1 MYIYI
6 YCTKEGISFLVWNDL
21 CRRESLESF
30 NESLS
35 LPFGLIFKFSRHP
48 NTSCSPETAFPSGIP
63 GGGGWGEVGWLVG
76 WSLRSRNSRGVDTE
90 LRFKTRRLPLL
101 VSPLLFSRSATT
113 PSGTR
118 DSAQADQ
125 QKRASPCLH
134 LHSRERPSMSLQSM
148 TTLSSSLVSPKG
160 RDDDSGNGGIRFLTL
175 HTHTHT
181 SIYASIPSQRSGKR
195 VDKGKG
201 YCETRS
207 TFSFRREYHS
217 IIVIS
222 SKGLKGFE
230 IGRAILV
237 TEAKSR
243 PIFTAINFPK
253 EGRQTRPRCRTLHH

>member
-1 MYIYI
+1 M
-6 YCTKEGISFLVWNDL
+6 
-21 CRRESLESF
+21 
-30 NESLS
+30 
-35 LPFGLIFKFSRHP
+35 
-48 NTSCSPETAFPSGIP
+48 
-63 GGGGWGEVGWLVG
+63 VG

-181 SIYASIPSQRSGKR
+181 QVYTLPFLLDDLERGWTKVKGIAKLVPLSRFEDTGKR
-195 VDKGKG
+195 ILFDNRNQLEGIKRFRDRESDPRHGGKVAADIHG
-201 YCETRS
+201 Y
-207 TFSFRREYHS
+207 
-217 IIVIS
+217 
-222 SKGLKGFE
+222 KL
-230 IGRAILV
+230 
-237 TEAKSR
+237 
-243 PIFTAINFPK
+243 P
-253 EGRQTRPRCRTLHH
+253 EGRKTNAASMPNVASLMHAIPQTALRSWFIWQ